1 MSLFL
6 PKSKSQMLYD
16 AACQLISKAKPVRA
30 DWDFVAYDTYSG
42 SINTP
47 FIEIGGGYSYGSLSV
62 KKQGQSQANKLRCIT
77 SDLSAGLGP
86 SPINAGFPVPTLQ
99 SAGIIYK
106 LPSFVSMEVT
116 LNSFRAGYFAINQS
130 VQTGVS
136 GALTYLIFLPKFV
149 PNMNLLSPQIILTA
163 GVFIAIAG
171 LAGGLCPDAGV
182 TCSLGCAI

>member
-1 MSLFL
+1 
-6 PKSKSQMLYD
+6 MLYD

-47 FIEIGGGYSYGSLSV
+47 FIEIGGGYSYGSLAV
-62 KKQGQSQANKLRCIT
+62 RKQEQQSRPSKLRCVT

-86 SPINAGFPVPTLQ
+86 SPINAGFPVPTMP

-106 LPSFVSMEVT
+106 LPSFVQMEVT
-116 LNSFRAGYFAINQS
+116 LNSFRGGYFAITQS
-130 VQTGVS
+130 AQVGLS
-136 GALTYLIFLPKFV
+136 GAVTYLIFLPKFV
-149 PNMNLLSPQIILTA
+149 PNMNLLSPQIILSA

-171 LAGGLCPDAGV
+171 VAGGLCPDAGL